1 MKKFLLIFS
10 LLYFVSGNVQ
20 TITGGS
26 TVQVIYN
33 VNVTNYQDDL
43 FQVTVDVDGISNEND
58 IYNLPATVPG
68 TYSNLNFGRFVKS
81 FKAYDKDG
89 NELQTEKISTNQ
101 WQIANADKLKMLDY
115 DFEDTFDTEI
125 EEN

>member
-10 LLYFVSGNVQ
+10 FLYFVSGNAQ

-26 TVQVIYN
+26 PVQVTYK
-33 VNVTNYQDDL
+33 VNLTNYQDDL
-43 FQVTVDVDGISNEND
+43 FHVTVDVDGLSIEND

-89 NELQTEKISTNQ
+89 NELQQKKSLQTNGGLLMLIN
-101 WQIANADKLKMLDY
+101 WQR
-115 DFEDTFDTEI
+115 
-125 EEN
+125 